1 MSKNLVLSSNSEQI
15 FPKFYIYKLTF
26 NSGATYIGQ
35 HTQYKEND
43 NYITSSCYYWKMLQN
58 NNDFLLKREI
68 LFYVPTKEQM
78 DIMETI
84 CIISDKMN
92 NDKNVNGNFGPWRG
106 GNCAG
111 WNKGLKMP
119 KEFGEKISKSL
130 EINKEERNKKVSE
143 SLKGKPKSEE
153 WKIKAKLAWTEER
166 KEKQSKWTKENK
178 PWLGMTEETKK
189 QISETLKEKYSSGEI
204 LHPQLGVQRT
214 EEQKNKQSQ
223 TMKQKYDSGEITPW
237 NKGKTNIYS
246 EEVKKK
252 LSEAWKGKKL
262 SEEHKINILKG
273 NKRRKRV
280 LQKSTGKI
288 FDSMRQ
294 CERETGCDRC
304 AISQGYYP
312 DLEIL
317 D

>member
-1 MSKNLVLSSNSEQI
+1 
-15 FPKFYIYKLTF
+15 
-26 NSGATYIGQ
+26 
-35 HTQYKEND
+35 
-43 NYITSSCYYWKMLQN
+43 
-58 NNDFLLKREI
+58 
-68 LFYVPTKEQM
+68 
-78 DIMETI
+78 
-84 CIISDKMN
+84 
-92 NDKNVNGNFGPWRG
+92 
-106 GNCAG
+106 
-111 WNKGLKMP
+111 
-119 KEFGEKISKSL
+119 
-130 EINKEERNKKVSE
+130 
-143 SLKGKPKSEE
+143 
-153 WKIKAKLAWTEER
+153 
-166 KEKQSKWTKENK
+166 
-178 PWLGMTEETKK
+178 MTEETKK

-223 TMKQKYDSGEITPW
+223 AMKQKYDSGEITPL

-252 LSEAWKGKKL
+252 LSEARKGKKL

-294 CERETGCDRC
+294 CERETGCDRG